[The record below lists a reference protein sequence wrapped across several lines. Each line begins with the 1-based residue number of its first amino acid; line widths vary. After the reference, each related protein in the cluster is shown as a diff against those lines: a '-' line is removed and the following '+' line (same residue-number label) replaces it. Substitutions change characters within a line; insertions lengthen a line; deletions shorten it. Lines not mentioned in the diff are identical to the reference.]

1 MPALNNTIREAPLFV
16 NPKIREEREGRFYRL
31 AEAILLRR
39 LVKITDSPDN
49 KANPVFPKAHFHTI
63 VLTFGKK

>member
-1 MPALNNTIREAPLFV
+1 MPAFNNTIREAPLFV

-31 AEAILLRR
+31 AEAILLRS

-49 KANPVFPKAHFHTI
+49 KADPVFPKAHFI
-63 VLTFGKK
+63 LLI